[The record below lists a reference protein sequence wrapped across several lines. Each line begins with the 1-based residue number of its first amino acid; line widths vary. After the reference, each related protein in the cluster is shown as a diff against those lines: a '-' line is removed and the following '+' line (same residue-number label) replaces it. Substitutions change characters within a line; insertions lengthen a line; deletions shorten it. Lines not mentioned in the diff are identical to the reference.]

1 VTPTNPSARPAPGH
15 RPDAGRDLQQLRRRL
30 QLRHRAPESWIERF
44 GESEWEDEFS
54 NERSGQ
60 LPHRGLFEM
69 VEDEAEDAEA
79 EDYTVL
85 RYVVE
90 PGWARPSTSR

>member
-1 VTPTNPSARPAPGH
+1 MNSATSAAASCRIA
-15 RPDAGRDLQQLRRRL
+15 A
-30 QLRHRAPESWIERF
+30 
-44 GESEWEDEFS
+44 
-54 NERSGQ
+54 
-60 LPHRGLFEM
+60 FEM